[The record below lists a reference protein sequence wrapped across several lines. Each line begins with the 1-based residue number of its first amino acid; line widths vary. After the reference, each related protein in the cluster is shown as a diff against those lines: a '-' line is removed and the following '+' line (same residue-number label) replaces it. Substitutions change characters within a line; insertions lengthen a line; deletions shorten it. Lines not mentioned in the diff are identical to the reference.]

1 MPHHYLLQINSSL
14 YLFRRK
20 SALIWE
26 VKLLSRNAL
35 AYNEEDSLI
44 VKQGEIVVQTLLK
57 FIRLHIKID
66 AYNMCI
72 LLTAFYRSPLCTSVM
87 ECHPEA
93 EEVDTDFETIS
104 PKVSLILK
112 YFSGQEVLRRDMD
125 NSSRSQR
132 KRQVDSARVTRSMPK
147 KYKTF
152 SKLPDS
158 YEEDSD

>member
-93 EEVDTDFETIS
+93 EEVDTDI
-104 PKVSLILK
+104 
-112 YFSGQEVLRRDMD
+112 
-125 NSSRSQR
+125 
-132 KRQVDSARVTRSMPK
+132 
-147 KYKTF
+147 
-152 SKLPDS
+152 
-158 YEEDSD
+158 